1 MKLPSTEQ
9 LARASARRP
18 WMVIGIWVVLLL
30 AGGFLA
36 SSISDVLTSEF
47 NFTTKPDSAKADD
60 LLEQRLR
67 GPKQAHEQVIVRSDS
82 ASVDDA
88 PFRAGAERLIGEL
101 RSLDGTVANV
111 TSYYETSAPDLV
123 SSDRHT
129 L

>member
-18 WMVIGIWVVLLL
+18 WRVIGIWVVLLL

-36 SSISDVLTSEF
+36 TSISDVLTSEF

-67 GPKQAHEQVIVRSDS
+67 GP
-82 ASVDDA
+82 
-88 PFRAGAERLIGEL
+88 
-101 RSLDGTVANV
+101 
-111 TSYYETSAPDLV
+111 
-123 SSDRHT
+123 
-129 L
+129 